1 MTSISAKIIEA
12 FRNLK
17 SDAVPKEPRLREE
30 TADDVNGEYQNNET
44 GASEEQDHT
53 NIGPEDDSKDEKK
66 PKKKY
71 SFGKSKKKQNSP
83 KVNKVDG
90 AKTISMNTQ
99 ATGNVINIVE
109 SPNFRWGNDFVYNLG
124 PTQQGVK
131 KKNTEDPDEEHINKT
146 NEITLLMEAQIE
158 PEHDYIN
165 YISKNL
171 GRNWHSFFQR
181 LGYTKGRIET
191 FEIDEAK
198 YGVAEARYKLLLD
211 WIRNEEDNSLGRLA
225 TLLWLQGERL
235 IVKELAIMYNTS
247 TNK

>member
-17 SDAVPKEPRLREE
+17 SDAVPRAPRPLEE

-44 GASEEQDHT
+44 GTAEEPVHND
-53 NIGPEDDSKDEKK
+53 IDPEDDKKDEK

-71 SFGKSKKKQNSP
+71 SFGKSKKKGSSP

-109 SPNFRWGNDFVYNLG
+109 SPNFRWGNNFVYNLG
-124 PTQQGVK
+124 PTQQKGK
-131 KKNTEDPDEEHINKT
+131 PTDGLDSEEEHIEKT
-146 NEITLLMEAQIE
+146 NEITLLMEAKIE
-158 PEHDYIN
+158 PEHDHIN
-165 YISKNL
+165 YISQNL
-171 GRNWHSFFQR
+171 GKNWHSFFQR

-191 FEIDEAK
+191 FEIDESK

-211 WIRNEEDNSLGRLA
+211 WVRNEEDNSLGRLA
-225 TLLWLQGERL
+225 TLLWLQGERV
-235 IVKELAIMYNTS
+235 IVNELAIMYSCSNRI
-247 TNK
+247 